1 MGGIYD
7 PNTGTFSDDE
17 GVAGPEPFTSDEQI
31 KQAGEILKERQ
42 KQKSAAVEGALTADQ
57 ASSLLHQQHGV
68 SIPSDDPI
76 LMFVTLQQRFLQD
89 LQAVLKAHDKA
100 IEAAI
105 KSTATT
111 TVQAVNEALE
121 TLKDKTVR
129 AGLNNAMALVERQ
142 AVAMDTFQRTTRR
155 HLWVIFALT
164 LTSWLGLAVALWLL
178 WGLLR

>member
-1 MGGIYD
+1 M
-7 PNTGTFSDDE
+7 
-17 GVAGPEPFTSDEQI
+17 AGPLIDPDTGRPFEEAGGA
-31 KQAGEILKERQ
+31 AGEEPVFHSREERNQ
-42 KQKSAAVEGALTADQ
+42 APAAENRHGSLSAPEARRLIHEK
-57 ASSLLHQQHGV
+57 HGI

-76 LMFVTLQQRFLQD
+76 LMVVTLQAEFAND
-89 LQAVLKAHDKA
+89 LSRMLAGHDKA

-105 KSTATT
+105 NSTAGS

-142 AVAMDTFQRTTRR
+142 AVTMEKFQRTNRR
-155 HLWVIFALT
+155 HLWVIVALT
-164 LTSWLGLAVALWLL
+164 ATTWAGLGLALWLL